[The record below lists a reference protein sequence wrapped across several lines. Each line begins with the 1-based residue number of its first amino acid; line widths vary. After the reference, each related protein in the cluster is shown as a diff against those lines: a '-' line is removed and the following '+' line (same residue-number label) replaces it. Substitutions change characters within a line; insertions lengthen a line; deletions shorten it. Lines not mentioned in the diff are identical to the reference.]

1 MIPIHAV
8 IEKVAEVVRNGRP
21 AKKLPDKRWRRLK
34 SDLEELTTPQRTLVF
49 KLVEQMKKV
58 NKEESE
64 AVEYQTLISSLTNNL
79 TVAS

>member
-58 NKEESE
+58 NKED
-64 AVEYQTLISSLTNNL
+64 AKKMRT
-79 TVAS
+79 